1 MLSSRR
7 DIPRASNV
15 DTNIRVGAVVP
26 RSVRTA
32 RIPREVERMH
42 PRFRGD
48 RVFIYRDEVVLVD
61 PSTFRI
67 VAVLPT

>member
-1 MLSSRR
+1 
-7 DIPRASNV
+7 
-15 DTNIRVGAVVP
+15 
-26 RSVRTA
+26 
-32 RIPREVERMH
+32 MH